1 MNFGKKLTH
10 YVSDIDQ
17 FLADFDR
24 THSQLSKTQ
33 QKERDKYQRINDLRD
48 VVNRPDSTQKLPKD
62 F

>member
-17 FLADFDR
+17 LLVAFDR
-24 THSQLSKTQ
+24 SHPRLSKTQ
-33 QKERDKYQRINDLRD
+33 QKERDKYQRINYLRD
-48 VVNRPDSTQKLPKD
+48 VANSAKSTQKLPED